1 MKDMSHYSLHH
12 PSKYHN
18 IYPIKFAQK
27 RWKIR
32 DNSSLG
38 DEVVD
43 IVVMSPSKGLW
54 LSRALSR
61 GGTNT

>member
-43 IVVMSPSKGLW
+43 IVVMSPSKGL
-54 LSRALSR
+54 
-61 GGTNT
+61 